1 MTRARKCVTMLFYLV
16 FILVSLSAVPCDDW
30 APAMLRLG
38 RRLLHVCASSRR
50 QLSGEGGGPLHLAF
64 EEVQTPHTSA
74 YRGEVHTA
82 FVVHGLLGQARNWRT
97 FAKRLAQK
105 VSDAGGPAWR
115 FVLVDLRH
123 HGGSAAHHR
132 HQPSTLDAAAVD
144 LQALAGVVGQPRVVI
159 GHSLGGKVAL
169 TYGALSRAEPLTVW
183 ALDSSPGEVVGDP
196 HGVAV
201 ILDAVAALP
210 PVLDSRS
217 QAAEMLQGKVPD
229 SIKAWLVSS
238 LVPMDGS
245 QDGVAAQGPLRFVFD
260 LPGARQLYDDYR
272 ARCAWHL
279 FETPPADVEVHM
291 VRAAKSKSWD
301 MPSSKARLA
310 ALTPHAAARLHTVHG
325 AGHWLHV
332 THPEEVMQVLLPSLL
347 RPDG

>member
-1 MTRARKCVTMLFYLV
+1 MQRSSRQLLRA
-16 FILVSLSAVPCDDW
+16 
-30 APAMLRLG
+30 
-38 RRLLHVCASSRR
+38 CASNRR
-50 QLSGEGGGPLHLAF
+50 QLSGREPASQHLAF
-64 EEVQTPHTSA
+64 EEVQTPRPSGSDSGV
-74 YRGEVHTA
+74 RTA
-82 FVVHGLLGQARNWRT
+82 FVIHGLLGQARNWRT
-97 FAKRLAQK
+97 FAKRLAQR
-105 VSDAGGPAWR
+105 VSDAGGPTWR

-123 HGGSAAHHR
+123 HGGSRWSVHKR
-132 HQPSTLDAAAVD
+132 DPPSTLDAAAED
-144 LQALAGVVGQPRVVI
+144 LRALATAVGAPRMVI

-169 TYGALSRAEPLTVW
+169 TYGGAALSRSEPLTVW

-210 PVLDSRS
+210 PVLDSRA
-217 QAAEMLQGKVPD
+217 QAGELLHGKVPD

-238 LVPMDGS
+238 LVPIDNES
-245 QDGVAAQGPLRFVFD
+245 QDGAATQGPLRFVFD
-260 LPGARQLYDDYR
+260 LAGAWQLYDDYR

-279 FETPPADVEVHM
+279 FETPPAGVEVHM
-291 VRAAKSKSWD
+291 IRASKSKSWD

-310 ALTPHAAARLHTVHG
+310 ALSPHAAARLHTVHG

-332 THPEEVMQVLLPSLL
+332 THPEEVMQILLPSLL

>member
-1 MTRARKCVTMLFYLV
+1 
-16 FILVSLSAVPCDDW
+16 
-30 APAMLRLG
+30 MLRSG
-38 RRLLHVCASSRR
+38 RQLLRACASSRR
-50 QLSGEGGGPLHLAF
+50 QLSGSEAVASQHLAF
-64 EEVQTPHTSA
+64 EEVQTPHTSD
-74 YRGEVHTA
+74 RRVHTA

-97 FAKRLAQK
+97 FTKRLAQR

-123 HGGSAAHHR
+123 HGGSAVHKR
-132 HQPSTLDAAAVD
+132 DQPSTLDAAAED
-144 LQALAGVVGQPRVVI
+144 LQALATAVGAPRMVI

-169 TYGALSRAEPLTVW
+169 TYGGAALSRSEPLTVW

-210 PVLDSRS
+210 PVLDSRA
-217 QAAEMLQGKVPD
+217 QAGELLHGKVPD

-238 LVPMDGS
+238 LVPIDNES
-245 QDGVAAQGPLRFVFD
+245 QDGAATQGPLRFVFD
-260 LPGARQLYDDYR
+260 LAGAWQLYDDYR

-279 FETPPADVEVHM
+279 FETPPAGVEVHM
-291 VRAAKSKSWD
+291 IRASKSKSWD

-310 ALTPHAAARLHTVHG
+310 ALSPHAAARLHTVHG

-332 THPEEVMQVLLPSLL
+332 THPEEVMQILLPSLL